1 MTQHDTEQNQE
12 QTPVIEL
19 PPLRL
24 FKVHRYSPH
33 DGEVEEL
40 LIEAHTVNFNQKG
53 NLLQFGV
60 FTVDPYRGPTEFT
73 RRCFN
78 GWIDYEEELRYQ
90 DAPSGLIVN

>member
-1 MTQHDTEQNQE
+1 MEQNQQNQE
-12 QTPVIEL
+12 PVIEL

-24 FKVHRYSPH
+24 FRVRRYSPCN
-33 DGEVEEL
+33 EAVEEI
-40 LIEAHTVNFNQKG
+40 LIEAHTVSFNSAG

-60 FTVDPYRGPTEFT
+60 VAVDPYRGPTEFI

-90 DAPSGLIVN
+90 ERPSGIVVN